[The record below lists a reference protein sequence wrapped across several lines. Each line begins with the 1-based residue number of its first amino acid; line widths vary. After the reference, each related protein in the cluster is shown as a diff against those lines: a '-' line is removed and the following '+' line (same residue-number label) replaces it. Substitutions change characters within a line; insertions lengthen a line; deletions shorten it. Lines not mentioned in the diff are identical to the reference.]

1 MVTALVL
8 QLVQCII
15 KLPSAADNTGA
26 GEDEDTAA
34 QDVIIT
40 TSYEQ
45 AMKTAHHFL
54 SVFLKK
60 YVYIYAHCV
69 KNMFLINNFGMR
81 TGILY
86 VSIVSHFHSRFS
98 IPAQSLAMAHQNFFT
113 YYLSEGFL
121 SHFLIHAVYS

>member
-60 YVYIYAHCV
+60 YVYVYILADDDRETRTLYQKHGFYKRFRYA
-69 KNMFLINNFGMR
+69 NRNF
-81 TGILY
+81 
-86 VSIVSHFHSRFS
+86 VC
-98 IPAQSLAMAHQNFFT
+98 
-113 YYLSEGFL
+113 
-121 SHFLIHAVYS
+121 